1 MTDTQ
6 EDSMDDTIEDFVCGL
21 LVCRDSFAMVHL
33 GFLYAFCSQQCL
45 VRFKAILH
53 LYIGV
58 PGKQAPKQKGLEV
71 IKQRRFR
78 LEQPLTDEEVA
89 ILAKELGAM
98 MGIQSMEVTGDT
110 LSITYDLLQATAEQI
125 EARIGEVGGLLG
137 TGWAE
142 RLQRGFVHYVE
153 ECEAGNLEV
162 TPHRGH
168 H

>member
-1 MTDTQ
+1 
-6 EDSMDDTIEDFVCGL
+6 MDDTIEDPVCGMQ
-21 LVCRDSFAMVHL
+21 VSRDSFAIEHL
-33 GFLYAFCSQQCL
+33 GIHYAFCSQQCQD
-45 VRFKAILH
+45 RFEANPH

-58 PGKQAPKQKGLEV
+58 PGEQAPKQKGLEIV
-71 IKQRRFR
+71 KQRRFR
-78 LEQPLTDEEVA
+78 LEQPLTNEEAA
-89 ILAKELGAM
+89 ILVKELGAM
-98 MGIQSMEVTGDT
+98 MGIRSMEVTGDT
-110 LSITYDLLQATAEQI
+110 ISITYDLLQATAEQI
-125 EARIGEVGGLLG
+125 EVRIGEVGGLLG